1 MSSSSPG
8 QESGEATS
16 PEWGGRRADR
26 TRATSAEGLVAGGLS
41 YSVRTHL
48 REGKVETRERSG
60 KTGKDRGAATGA
72 EMGIFRIKTKSGLIE
87 ICQPGGAAGRV
98 QYGVNG
104 EGCRCRS
111 EIENNSFFVTGFT

>member
-1 MSSSSPG
+1 MG
-8 QESGEATS
+8 
-16 PEWGGRRADR
+16 
-26 TRATSAEGLVAGGLS
+26 
-41 YSVRTHL
+41 THL

-72 EMGIFRIKTKSGLIE
+72 EIGIFRIKTKSGLTK

-104 EGCRCRS
+104 EGCGCRS
-111 EIENNSFFVTGFT
+111 EIEKNSFF